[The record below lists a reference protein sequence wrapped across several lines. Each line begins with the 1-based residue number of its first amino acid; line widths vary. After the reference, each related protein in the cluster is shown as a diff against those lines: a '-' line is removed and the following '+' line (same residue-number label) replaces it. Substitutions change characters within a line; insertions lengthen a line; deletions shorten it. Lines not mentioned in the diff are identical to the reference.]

1 MSAGANIRQ
10 NEGAGDVTVAIAHL
24 LVHHAGALSRIGGAQ
39 VAVVNLH
46 RHLGVRGETA
56 QSKGNHAVLAHR
68 GGDGRGGTGGGSLRA
83 ARGQGGGATH
93 SQAQGQGGRGA
104 GGQGF
109 AGEGCLR
116 GGSRKRCTHG
126 GPFTFFRGG
135 RRSRCRAP
143 RWFWSG
149 SAAFILE
156 KRRRRSG
163 EPYRERSRALGGG
176 LLVRASAG
184 QRQGQNHQAGRG
196 EQQIIRVVD
205 EPLGRAGQLG
215 ALNGRALSGQG
226 RGAG

>member
-1 MSAGANIRQ
+1 MLAGTNIRQ
-10 NEGAGDVTVAIAHL
+10 HEGSGNVTVAIAHL
-24 LVHHAGALSRIGGAQ
+24 LVHHAGTLRGIGGAQ
-39 VAVVNLH
+39 IAVVNLH

-56 QSKGNHAVLAHR
+56 QGKGNHAVLGHG

-149 SAAFILE
+149 SAAFTLE
-156 KRRRRSG
+156 K
-163 EPYRERSRALGGG
+163 GGG
-176 LLVRASAG
+176 GRVSPFGSGPGLFGGGYLFVRRLVSARARITRPAAESSRLFALLT
-184 QRQGQNHQAGRG
+184 NHLVAPVSSVPSTVG
-196 EQQIIRVVD
+196 
-205 EPLGRAGQLG
+205 P
-215 ALNGRALSGQG
+215 
-226 RGAG
+226 

>member
-1 MSAGANIRQ
+1 M
-10 NEGAGDVTVAIAHL
+10 
-24 LVHHAGALSRIGGAQ
+24 
-39 VAVVNLH
+39 
-46 RHLGVRGETA
+46 
-56 QSKGNHAVLAHR
+56 LAHR

-149 SAAFILE
+149 SAALILE
-156 KRRRRSG
+156 KGGGGRVSPFGSG
-163 EPYRERSRALGGG
+163 PGLLGG
-176 LLVRASAG
+176 LFVRASAG

-205 EPLGRAGQLG
+205 EPLGCAGQLG
-215 ALNGRALSGQG
+215 ALNGRTLSGQG